1 MFCPGVRGMWAARR
15 TIIDHPWKIV
25 PGSLMVFQLRRMLG
39 LGEPG
44 FATFGHTGIPVNLF
58 DAIRMCCENR

>member
-1 MFCPGVRGMWAARR
+1 MRAMSASLGLSV
-15 TIIDHPWKIV
+15 THIDHPWKIV